1 MQIARVIGHATST
14 VKHAALPGW
23 KLSIVEVLDD
33 QGQSE
38 GEPMLVIDSQGA
50 ARGDRVIITS
60 DGKYVQELMQSKNS
74 PVRWAVMGLID
85 E

>member
-14 VKHAALPGW
+14 VKHPALQGW
-23 KLSIVEVLDD
+23 KLSVVDVLNDR
-33 QGQSE
+33 GE
-38 GEPMLVIDSQGA
+38 GEGAPILVIDSQGA

-60 DGKYVQELMQSKNS
+60 DGKYVQELMGAQNS